1 MINREEYKNKLK
13 SKVLELIK
21 SDIAQVKKQMH
32 NALDCNDFELLDELK
47 KEKEALDLVFSEAE
61 NTELFTGKNS
71 NANNN
76 AILSNDTQ
84 LVFDMSSIKTVSKRE
99 LKMKMIPDKTIVKH
113 HSQLPILCIPE
124 RIYIEGDEYIF
135 KSDTW
140 KDALGEICDYCFSLD
155 SVKFKELATHSNCNR
170 IKGSKHDFKYATV
183 EEGDFKCFH
192 GVWFYV
198 RMSSQEAVKLILEI
212 LKFMGYEDCEIV
224 VQRKK
229 R

>member
-1 MINREEYKNKLK
+1 MINREDYKNKLK